1 MARFNLDEYATV
13 EERLEKFWADH
24 PNGAVITDIVK
35 YEGDACVFKALIFF
49 ERGAELVATGFA
61 EEIRDASPVNKTSFV
76 ENAETSAIGRALAAC
91 GYQMKKRPSREEMEK
106 VERRNQIGSAAR
118 TIVSSRPVEQ
128 EDPKA
133 LVSDEFRATFE
144 AACAKINL
152 IPLQVTATAG
162 LDWTE
167 LYNHEKD
174 KLRATFKLMKEGMI
188 ANGEIEA

>member
-13 EERLEKFWADH
+13 EERLAKFWEDH
-24 PNGAVITDIVK
+24 PNGAVVTDMVK
-35 YEGDACVFKALIFF
+35 HDGDICIFKALIFF
-49 ERGAELVATGFA
+49 ERGGELVATGFA

-91 GYQMKKRPSREEMEK
+91 NYQMKKRPSREEMEK
-106 VERRNQIGSAAR
+106 VQRRNQVGSVAK
-118 TIVSSRPVEQ
+118 PVEQ

-133 LVSDEFRATFE
+133 PVSAEFRATFE
-144 AACAKINL
+144 AACAKIGL
-152 IPLQVTATAG
+152 IPLQVTASAG
-162 LDWTE
+162 LDWEE

-188 ANGEIEA
+188 ASGEIEG

>member
-1 MARFNLDEYATV
+1 MARFNLEEYATV
-13 EERLEKFWADH
+13 EERLAKFWEDH

-35 YEGDACVFKALIFF
+35 HEGDVCIFKALIFF

-76 ENAETSAIGRALAAC
+76 ENAETSSIGRALAAC
-91 GYQMKKRPSREEMEK
+91 GYQMKKRPSREEMQK
-106 VERRNQIGSAAR
+106 VERRNNLGSAL
-118 TIVSSRPVEQ
+118 RPVEV

-133 LVSDEFRATFE
+133 LVSDEFHKTFE
-144 AACAKINL
+144 TACTKVGL
-152 IPLQVTATAG
+152 IPLQVCAAAG
-162 LDWTE
+162 LDWVD

-188 ANGEIEA
+188 ESGEAEGA

>member
-13 EERLEKFWADH
+13 EERLEKFWNDH

-35 YEGDACVFKALIFF
+35 HEGDVCIFKALIFF

-106 VERRNQIGSAAR
+106 VERRNSLGSAAAK
-118 TIVSSRPVEQ
+118 PVQ
-128 EDPKA
+128 VEDPKA
-133 LVSDEFRATFE
+133 LVSEEFRETFTK
-144 AACAKINL
+144 ACEKIGL

-188 ANGEIEA
+188 ASGELES

>member
-1 MARFNLDEYATV
+1 MARFNLEEYATV

-35 YEGDACVFKALIFF
+35 HEGDVCIFKALVFF

-91 GYQMKKRPSREEMEK
+91 GYQMKKRPSREEMQK
-106 VERRNQIGSAAR
+106 VERRNQVGSAAAK
-118 TIVSSRPVEQ
+118 PVVQ

-133 LVSDEFRATFE
+133 LVTDEFRATFE
-144 AACAKINL
+144 AACNKVGL
-152 IPLQVTATAG
+152 TPLQVTATAG
-162 LDWTE
+162 LDWID

-174 KLRATFKLMKEGMI
+174 KLRATFKLMKEGI
-188 ANGEIEA
+188 VARGGSED

>member
-106 VERRNQIGSAAR
+106 VERRSKIGSAAK
-118 TIVSSRPVEQ
+118 PVEQ

-144 AACAKINL
+144 AACAKIGL

-188 ANGEIEA
+188 ANGEVDA

>member
-1 MARFNLDEYATV
+1 MARFNLEEYATV
-13 EERLEKFWADH
+13 EERLEKFWHDH

-35 YEGDACVFKALIFF
+35 HEGDVCIFKALIFF
-49 ERGAELVATGFA
+49 ERGADLVATGFA

-106 VERRNQIGSAAR
+106 VQRRNQVGSAAK
-118 TIVSSRPVEQ
+118 PVEV
-128 EDPKA
+128 EDPNA
-133 LVSDEFRATFE
+133 PVSEEFRKTFE

-152 IPLQVTATAG
+152 IPLQVTASAG
-162 LDWTE
+162 LDWAE

-188 ANGEIEA
+188 ASGEING